1 MPNENS
7 PMMVGKRAFSIA
19 ETARILGLGRTT
31 IYRHLDTGALEA
43 IKIGR
48 RRLVL
53 LEQIEAVIAKHK
65 KGK

>member
-7 PMMVGKRAFSIA
+7 PMIIKKRAFSIA

-31 IYRHLDTGALEA
+31 IYRNLDTGALEA
-43 IKIGR
+43 IKIGG

-53 LEQIEAVIAKHK
+53 LEQIEAFIAKHK